1 MSSQSMRVV
10 SPIEGGF
17 GAGATGVGVKT
28 GVRVRVRVGVVIRVR
43 TGVETLGAGIGVEIG
58 IGGQEWSGDE
68 GRVRVLVLQSMEGF
82 VVSSYGIPRII
93 E

>member
-1 MSSQSMRVV
+1 MRVV

-17 GAGATGVGVKT
+17 GAGVAGVGTGVGVKT
-28 GVRVRVRVGVVIRVR
+28 GVGVGVRAGVVIRVR
-43 TGVETLGAGIGVEIG
+43 TGVETLGAGIGVEE
-58 IGGQEWSGDE
+58 QEWSGDE

-82 VVSSYGIPRII
+82 VVSSHGIPRII